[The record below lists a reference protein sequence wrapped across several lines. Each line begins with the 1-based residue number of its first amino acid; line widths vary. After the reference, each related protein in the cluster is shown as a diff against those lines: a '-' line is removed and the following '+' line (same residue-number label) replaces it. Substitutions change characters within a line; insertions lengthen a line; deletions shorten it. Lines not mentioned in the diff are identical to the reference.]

1 MMTDFIHALFAL
13 DLAQLVNVYGNWI
26 FAILFFGG
34 ETLHYFALALA
45 IGIVF
50 GIYSSAL
57 VMAALV
63 MWLGVSRENLVKPEK
78 KTNQD
83 KVMT

>member
-1 MMTDFIHALFAL
+1 MRRGRRTPASESQGKGSA
-13 DLAQLVNVYGNWI
+13 ARCG
-26 FAILFFGG
+26 
-34 ETLHYFALALA
+34 
-45 IGIVF
+45 
-50 GIYSSAL
+50 AL

-78 KTNQD
+78 KTNVD